1 VRVVRPF
8 ASLILLAGLAL
19 PGTAQAQA
27 RIATRT
33 APVVGNAP
41 NVCVL
46 QQPRLAQGA
55 QNNFRGLNGNTLQID
70 TLVDPST
77 LATRGASAELRFN
90 AVCNFPHRLR
100 VEAQNNGLWRTGST
114 VLPPQGFAY
123 AIPYQ
128 ALLSW
133 GAGTILLNADAQIR
147 RIHEERI
154 TVDQPTAGEVQLRVE
169 IQPGASNV
177 QSNAPVI
184 AGNYGDLLRVT
195 LEPQQ

>member
-1 VRVVRPF
+1 
-8 ASLILLAGLAL
+8 
-19 PGTAQAQA
+19 
-27 RIATRT
+27 
-33 APVVGNAP
+33 VVGNAP

-133 GAGTILLNADAQIR
+133 GTGTILLNADAQIR

>member
-1 VRVVRPF
+1 MAMRGVSLTMMATLAMA
-8 ASLILLAGLAL
+8 ASGPAM
-19 PGTAQAQA
+19 AQAQSVS
-27 RIATRT
+27 RS
-33 APVVGNAP
+33 APVIGNAP

-70 TLVDPST
+70 TLVDPAT
-77 LATRGASAELRFN
+77 LAARAASAELRFD

-100 VEAQNNGLWRTGST
+100 IEAQNNGLWRTEGLA
-114 VLPPQGFAY
+114 LPPQGFAF

-128 ALLSW
+128 ASLRW
-133 GAGTILLNADAQIR
+133 GTGTALLNADAQIR
-147 RIHEERI
+147 RIHEEQI
-154 TVDQPTAGEVQLRVE
+154 ILNQPTAGEVQLRVD
-169 IQPGASNV
+169 IAPGASNV
-177 QSNAPVI
+177 QNNAPVI

>member
-1 VRVVRPF
+1 M
-8 ASLILLAGLAL
+8 AGLAL
-19 PGTAQAQA
+19 PGAVKAQSQV
-27 RIATRT
+27 ATRT

-70 TLVDPST
+70 ALVDPTT
-77 LATRGASAELRFN
+77 LATRAASAELRFN

-100 VEAQNNGLWRTGST
+100 VEAQNNGLWRNGAS

-128 ALLSW
+128 AQLSW
-133 GAGTILLNADAQIR
+133 GTGTVLLNADAQIR

-154 TVDQPTAGEVQLRVE
+154 VVDQATAGEVQLRVE